1 MKKWREVKGR
11 VDRISEKKSEVKW
24 WEVLSGSEGI
34 RYYEMVVFLFNPVI
48 YISLLLC
55 LCILIVRLCIFIVMY
70 VLYSVSLCCFVYCL
84 CVSVYLQLPP
94 GLNPIAVNKMYQI
107 LKLFGGLYE
116 KWNTLE

>member
-1 MKKWREVKGR
+1 
-11 VDRISEKKSEVKW
+11 
-24 WEVLSGSEGI
+24 
-34 RYYEMVVFLFNPVI
+34 
-48 YISLLLC
+48 
-55 LCILIVRLCIFIVMY
+55 MY